1 MSNSTQK
8 FSFERFFRKYQR
20 TVLLFFSLILIY
32 ILLVRFAGSLNN
44 YESGNWQ
51 SEIYSD
57 KSGYYI
63 YLPATFIYGF
73 HQDAYPD
80 SIDFKLGNGFGF
92 VNGKM
97 VNKYTCGVAI
107 VTSPFFLAT
116 HLYQRASGGNAD
128 GFSPAYFNFTYTA
141 SVFYLLAGLLSL
153 WFFLRKRYSSLT
165 SAITLLLI
173 FSATNLFYYT
183 LREPLLSHVYSF
195 ALFSFLLTLTDK
207 LWQKAKRKFLILT
220 VVIAALIIL
229 IRPSNIIFLPVI
241 LFLDLTS
248 ISQLKQRLR
257 LLFKPINLLIIT
269 SVTLIVISPQ
279 LVYWHFLWGQFI
291 HYSYANEGFSNWNNP
306 QIIKVLFSP
315 ENGLIPYTP
324 AVLVIFAGIIFM
336 LLKRQQNQWLVV
348 GIILIHLYLTS
359 SWHLPSFGC
368 GFGHRTFVE
377 YYALMAIPLA
387 AVLEFIISNRKK
399 LFISLF
405 VPLFLYLIYFN
416 VRFSL
421 AYDKCYLNAN
431 SWETYHHY
439 AVKQKLMP
447 FRQSRF
453 DWQTGY
459 EQNDKFLK
467 PGKLILKSELANT
480 GLFVNKLSPET
491 EYSDAFHAPL
501 KKIIEGDVFSA
512 QLNINALLS
521 TSEGNTLVVCTIIE
535 NGNPIYYSSFV
546 LESSDNFNAGVWS
559 DFKHEFELPFI
570 PAQGEM
576 KIFVWNKSRKEILL
590 DDFYVSIKG
599 FKGIGIW

>member
-1 MSNSTQK
+1 LSISSQK
-8 FSFERFFRKYQR
+8 FSFGRFFRKYQR
-20 TVLLFFSLILIY
+20 RVLLFSSLILIY

-44 YESGNWQ
+44 YESGHWQ

-73 HQDAYPD
+73 HQDTYPD

-116 HLYQRASGGNAD
+116 HLYQRASGGIAD

-141 SVFYLLAGLLSL
+141 SVFYFLAGLISL
-153 WFFLRKRYSSLT
+153 WFFIRKRYGSAT
-165 SAITLLLI
+165 SALTLLFI
-173 FSATNLFYYT
+173 SAATNLFYYT
-183 LREPLLSHVYSF
+183 FREPLLSHVYSF

-207 LWQKAKRKFLILT
+207 LWQKPERKFLILT
-220 VVIAALIIL
+220 AVVAALIIL

-248 ISQLKQRLR
+248 ISQLKQRLQF
-257 LLFKPINLLIIT
+257 LFKPINLLIII
-269 SVTLIVISPQ
+269 SVTLIVILPQ

-306 QIIKVLFSP
+306 QILKVLFSP

-336 LLKRQQNQWLVV
+336 LLKRHQNRWLVS
-348 GIILIHLYLTS
+348 GIILIHLYLTA

-399 LFISLF
+399 LLIFLF
-405 VPLFLYLIYFN
+405 VPLFLYLIYYN
-416 VRFSL
+416 VRFSI

-439 AVKQKLMP
+439 AVKQKLIP

-480 GLFVNKLSPET
+480 GIFVNKLSPET
-491 EYSDAFHAPL
+491 EFSDAFHVDL
-501 KKIIEGDVFSA
+501 IQIIDGEIYSA
-512 QLNINALLS
+512 QVNINTLISEA
-521 TSEGNTLVVCTIIE
+521 EGNSLLVCAIIE
-535 NGNPIYYSSFV
+535 NGKTIYYSSIA
-546 LESSDNFNAGVWS
+546 LELSGNFSPGNWTTI
-559 DFKHEFELPFI
+559 KHEFELPFI
-570 PAQGEM
+570 PVQGEM
-576 KIFVWNKSRKEILL
+576 KIFIWNKAHKEILL
-590 DDFYVSIKG
+590 DEFHVRLKG